1 MKKLGI
7 VGGVAWPSTI
17 DYYKG
22 LCRLGVD
29 LHSSLNLTGPP
40 AVPEMTIESLNIAKS
55 FALRGGAITD
65 DLSWAEYDRYFREA
79 LERIERN
86 GAEVALI
93 ASNTPHNRFS
103 AITRGIKIPVL
114 NIFDAVASHCKIMG
128 ITNLLILGTAPTMAS
143 PVFGSVLE
151 KSGIHGFVPSSHA
164 EREKIVALIAEL
176 YADKND
182 NADSRIAAIV
192 DAAYPANGG
201 ERAVCLACTELPLA
215 FKNIENE
222 TDLKVGDIHYLNT
235 TMIHVKAAFEAI
247 VGDDRHNL

>member
-79 LERIERN
+79 LER
-86 GAEVALI
+86 
-93 ASNTPHNRFS
+93 
-103 AITRGIKIPVL
+103 K
-114 NIFDAVASHCKIMG
+114 
-128 ITNLLILGTAPTMAS
+128 
-143 PVFGSVLE
+143 
-151 KSGIHGFVPSSHA
+151 
-164 EREKIVALIAEL
+164 
-176 YADKND
+176 
-182 NADSRIAAIV
+182 
-192 DAAYPANGG
+192 
-201 ERAVCLACTELPLA
+201 
-215 FKNIENE
+215 E
-222 TDLKVGDIHYLNT
+222 TVRRSL
-235 TMIHVKAAFEAI
+235 
-247 VGDDRHNL
+247 

>member
-1 MKKLGI
+1 MKKIGI
-7 VGGVAWPSTI
+7 IGGVAWPSTI

-29 LHSSLNLTGPP
+29 LHKRSNSSGPP

-65 DLSWAEYDRYFREA
+65 DLSWAEYDKYFREA
-79 LERIERN
+79 LQRIERN

-103 AITRGIKIPVL
+103 AITRGINIPVL
-114 NIFDAVASHCKIMG
+114 NIFDAVASHCKQVG
-128 ITNLLILGTAPTMAS
+128 ISNLLILGTAPTMAS

-151 KSGIHGFVPSSHA
+151 KAGIHGFVPSSQI
-164 EREKIVALIAEL
+164 EREKVTALISEL
-176 YADKND
+176 YEGRND
-182 NADSRIAAIV
+182 DAGSRLAAIV
-192 DAAYPANGG
+192 DAVYPANGG
-201 ERAVCLACTELPLA
+201 TRAVCLACTELPLA
-215 FKNIENE
+215 FKSIENE

-235 TMIHVKAAFEAI
+235 TMIHVKAAFNAI
-247 VGDDRHNL
+247 VGDGAA